1 MSVQWDKAIE
11 ERLCA
16 KSIHPID
23 KAAADLGLTTDEYLE
38 WLDIQDEAR
47 YWAEYNRTHADK
59 QSLWQRITS
68 KLQGANHNG

>member
-47 YWAEYNRTHADK
+47 YWAEYNKTHPSK
-59 QSLWQRITS
+59 PSFWQRLIKKT
-68 KLQGANHNG
+68 QEATNE